1 VIETE
6 KLAAALERLSA
17 RDREMLDFSLR
28 RRVPDEALA
37 KLYDW
42 DPAEVARCR
51 ARAIEKLADDL
62 GVQRGEDLGQIL
74 KALLEPG
81 TWAAAEAKRSVPEA
95 PTVVPAGPPM
105 VPEEAVGPARPQDAA
120 DRERPEEAAEPAPPP
135 EPAPAAPPAR
145 AASSARLIAGAIVAA
160 AILVAAGVVWAAGFA
175 DDGGSG
181 GGGKAS
187 SQTRSFVPQGS
198 GPLANPFPSDPRS
211 AENTYATAFVRS
223 PTSLYDEPGGKRGL
237 KLSVR
242 TEWGS
247 PRVLGVVRQRAGW
260 LAVQA
265 PELRNGEI
273 GWIPAEAAR
282 LGAVTWSL
290 RADTSKRRLQVDHD
304 GKTVR
309 TLRIAVGRSANP
321 TPVGRFSVTD
331 KLRVSDGGSPYGCCV
346 LALSGHQTH
355 LPKAWPGGDRLAVHA
370 TTDTSTIGKAVSLG
384 CMRITSEEARWLIR
398 VVPLGTPVFIE
409 A

>member
-1 VIETE
+1 VIDTE
-6 KLAAALERLSA
+6 QLAAALERLSA

-42 DPAEVARCR
+42 DPAEVARFR
-51 ARAIEKLADDL
+51 ARAIERLADDL

-74 KALLEPG
+74 KALLEPS

-95 PTVVPAGPPM
+95 PAVAPEGPAV
-105 VPEEAVGPARPQDAA
+105 VPEEAAEP
-120 DRERPEEAAEPAPPP
+120 ERPEEAAEPARP
-135 EPAPAAPPAR
+135 ESPAEPAPAPAAPPAR
-145 AASSARLIAGAIVAA
+145 AGSSARLIAGAIVAA

-181 GGGKAS
+181 GDGKS
-187 SQTRSFVPQGS
+187 PSQTRSFVPQGS

-223 PTSLYDEPGGKRGL
+223 PTFLYDEPGGKRKL

-265 PELRNGEI
+265 PELRNSEV

-290 RADTSKRRLQVDHD
+290 RADTSKRRLRVDHD

-309 TLRIAVGRSANP
+309 TLRIAVGRSGNP

-398 VVPLGTPVFIE
+398 VVPLGTPLFVE
-409 A
+409 R